1 LLVPEGEFYDSNI
14 ELGKE
19 VNTSDTY
26 TINIQDDQIKIQLT
40 SKITKDV
47 DVSLFSSIIDVQV
60 KDITEYKGVI
70 HNDVEGTNW
79 NIMSSSK
86 LNDVTTDS
94 NLTFIYNGDHFQVAN
109 TYLKRTKIAQIY
121 GIYIYKDNIF
131 PYEKNNRK
139 YCDLTMKHLLNSGEI
154 NTFKVKKMIPI
165 IESLNYE
172 DMQVYVNYLL
182 DIKDSKEIS
191 EMGFDLINKGIKND
205 WGQGAINN
213 FMKYMKTDQELISVY
228 HVCLGQNFNVNQLYR
243 IYKKNRKILSEEDR
257 SIVEKYMDDQNQKI
271 KDMEAIMGEITLS
284 GARQKS
290 RDLEKT
296 KEVKRYRKLSN
307 DLQGHFDNDI
317 RNLPDDELD
326 KIYKSVLEYQELH
339 NYISALI
346 SSD

>member
-1 LLVPEGEFYDSNI
+1 MYNTYEKASFDQFLAASMAKNTRSENVANKYIDDITGDGSLNSHFKKMYQEVKNLEESKLDKILSDSLYPILKIDSSNKYIFYPDLNISTMNDIVYNGNISEDKMLPRLLVPEGEFYDSNI

-191 EMGFDLINKGIKND
+191 EMGFDLINKGIKNRSRT
-205 WGQGAINN
+205 N
-213 FMKYMKTDQELISVY
+213 FCIS
-228 HVCLGQNFNVNQLYR
+228 CMLG
-243 IYKKNRKILSEEDR
+243 
-257 SIVEKYMDDQNQKI
+257 
-271 KDMEAIMGEITLS
+271 
-284 GARQKS
+284 
-290 RDLEKT
+290 T
-296 KEVKRYRKLSN
+296 K
-307 DLQGHFDNDI
+307 F
-317 RNLPDDELD
+317 
-326 KIYKSVLEYQELH
+326 
-339 NYISALI
+339 
-346 SSD
+346 